1 MLRESIKEQLE
12 AIKNR
17 IDGEVKSRIT
27 DLQQTLNSPETRP
40 GIVAQSQMLE
50 VKREKMIDC
59 VLCVKIDF
67 PLY

>member
-50 VKREKMIDC
+50 VKRER
-59 VLCVKIDF
+59 
-67 PLY
+67 